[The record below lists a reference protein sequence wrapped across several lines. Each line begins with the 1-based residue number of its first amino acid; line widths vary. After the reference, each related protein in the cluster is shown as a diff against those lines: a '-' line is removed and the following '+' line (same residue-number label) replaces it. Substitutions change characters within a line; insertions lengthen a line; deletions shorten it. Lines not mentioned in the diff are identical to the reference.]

1 MTAASDELTQRLS
14 EGEVMVIDGGMNSE
28 LQARGVPL
36 NYEAPGSSAN
46 LDYFDVVREVHEDY
60 IRAGADI
67 HITNT
72 HGSVRFLLDAAGCG
86 EQTAE
91 IHRRAVQAAL
101 NARER
106 VADRQVFIAGSMS
119 VVFGV
124 DEARRKGN
132 LGPDDDA
139 IRAAFAEQASLLAD
153 AGVDLLI
160 LELAGSNWLPGLQ
173 AAVSTGLPVWIGP
186 MAALAEAGEVL
197 AIQSDDVVSTPIVA
211 TEDSDP
217 FGTELNRLLTEDVS
231 GVVVMHTEVETIVP
245 ALKVV
250 AEHFDG
256 PYGAYPHVGDYD
268 RPNWIFTGTTPDQ
281 FATHAVEWVEA
292 GAQLVGGCCGTRPEH
307 IRAIKERVPARVA
320 ELDPR

>member
-1 MTAASDELTQRLS
+1 
-14 EGEVMVIDGGMNSE
+14 
-28 LQARGVPL
+28 
-36 NYEAPGSSAN
+36 
-46 LDYFDVVREVHEDY
+46 
-60 IRAGADI
+60 
-67 HITNT
+67 
-72 HGSVRFLLDAAGCG
+72 
-86 EQTAE
+86 
-91 IHRRAVQAAL
+91 
-101 NARER
+101 
-106 VADRQVFIAGSMS
+106 VFIAGSMS

-124 DEARRKGN
+124 DDARRKGN

-139 IRAAFAEQASLLAD
+139 IRAAFAEQASLLAE

-217 FGTELNRLLTEDVS
+217 FGTELNRLLTENVS

-281 FATHAVEWVEA
+281 FASHAVEWVEA

-307 IRAIKERVPARVA
+307 TRAIKERVPARVA
-320 ELDPR
+320 KLDPR

>member
-1 MTAASDELTQRLS
+1 MTAASDELTRRLS
-14 EGEVMVIDGGMNSE
+14 DGEVLVIDGAMNSE

-36 NYEAPGSSAN
+36 NYEAAGSAAN
-46 LDYFDVVREVHEDY
+46 LDYYEVVRAVHEDY

-72 HGSVRFLLDAAGCG
+72 HAAVRFLLEAGG
-86 EQTAE
+86 YGAQTAE

-101 NARER
+101 EARER

-132 LGPDDDA
+132 LGPDDEA
-139 IRAAFAEQASLLAD
+139 IRAVFDEQASLLAD

-160 LELAGSNWLPGLQ
+160 LELAGSNWLPGLE
-173 AAVSTGLPVWIGP
+173 AAVSTGLPVFIGP
-186 MAALAEAGEVL
+186 MAALDQAGEVFG
-197 AIQSDDVVSTPIVA
+197 IQSDDVVSTPIVA
-211 TEDSDP
+211 TDGLDP
-217 FGTELNRLLTEDVS
+217 IGTELDRLLGEDVS
-231 GVVVMHTEVETIVP
+231 GVVVMHSEVETIVP

-250 AEHFDG
+250 AEHYAG

-268 RPNWIFTGTTPDQ
+268 RPNWIFTATTPDQ
-281 FATHAVEWVEA
+281 FADHALEWVEA

-307 IRAIKERVPARVA
+307 IRAIKERVPARIA
-320 ELDPR
+320 IRG